1 MVVRIYKSMHRS
13 LFQGLTEA
21 YVGPGAAQLLDA
33 NGQSLLGTVTTTPP
47 AVTAAPTISGE
58 AVEGSTLTGTVGTA
72 SGTPAPIAARQW
84 LADGVTIAGAT
95 GASFDTTGRAGQAIS
110 LRVTWS
116 NGTAPD
122 AVSTSAAITVT
133 AAPPQPVAP
142 SAQTAPS
149 ISPATGPVGTV
160 FTITEGTYAGTT
172 PITIGGTLTQAGVDV
187 IGEMSGDS
195 FTSTAEGAL
204 VWTETASN
212 GTAPDATQTASAT
225 VEAVAVEPVPTFA
238 RAALTSDSHSV
249 HSGHSLT
256 DTYTNGAIDSW
267 PGDFANLFISQFGE
281 AAYVY
286 ETTYRRDV
294 IPGSTMQIRWDE
306 NPTGHARHQIGT
318 YDTLMITEAGPLFG
332 RPTPQNPTV
341 SNTTLDYLLR
351 FAENTYLNARNAPGE
366 VILWSI
372 WPNVEGWIGYGGP
385 EEGAWSDLGGFR
397 GCLPEYG
404 RCFRFFAEYVTWK
417 MHELHLDM
425 PADWK
430 IWVFPGHAWWARVYD
445 DIQAGLVPGITD
457 HRQLF
462 RDDIHPNTVGE
473 YAMAVFVYTMLY
485 QVDCRTIDYAPPAAA
500 VSADLDTYFKRV
512 AWEVATA
519 EASVGMGGTD
529 NAAPSFDPAIHGDPL
544 AIASGDVDPLE
555 PVEVANL
562 LWASSEPVVMDGA
575 TVINNDL
582 STSGAAGAPLYAV
595 ISFIPDAL
603 QPKSAGG
610 VFQVRSSTGEAMMT
624 LTYRQDL
631 DVVVFDNGLSGSFHA
646 THSVPDADVE
656 AGVPITIELW
666 IEPTATPSAHIVG
679 PYNNN
684 TSALTASTNPATSMR
699 FGTPDWGGEIMAGTV
714 HALAIFDRVPTVA
727 QRAGLVAW
735 AEAQF
740 VAPEPEPATAS
751 RLAIWYDGDIDDDN
765 LSVSS
770 TGAISGLNETD
781 DESALPLMLGAQDW
795 LDIRGITCGAQEGNV
810 AGAQQLYGAYEV
822 DRPNLITYTRTASD
836 FLTRAELEART
847 YQAANNSTGG
857 SVNTPSRGLSHRR
870 RYHVR
875 RSACLRSSVH
885 C

>member
-1 MVVRIYKSMHRS
+1 M
-13 LFQGLTEA
+13 
-21 YVGPGAAQLLDA
+21 
-33 NGQSLLGTVTTTPP
+33 
-47 AVTAAPTISGE
+47 
-58 AVEGSTLTGTVGTA
+58 
-72 SGTPAPIAARQW
+72 
-84 LADGVTIAGAT
+84 
-95 GASFDTTGRAGQAIS
+95 
-110 LRVTWS
+110 
-116 NGTAPD
+116 
-122 AVSTSAAITVT
+122 
-133 AAPPQPVAP
+133 
-142 SAQTAPS
+142 
-149 ISPATGPVGTV
+149 
-160 FTITEGTYAGTT
+160 
-172 PITIGGTLTQAGVDV
+172 
-187 IGEMSGDS
+187 
-195 FTSTAEGAL
+195 
-204 VWTETASN
+204 
-212 GTAPDATQTASAT
+212 
-225 VEAVAVEPVPTFA
+225 EPEPTFA

-256 DTYTNGAIDSW
+256 DTYANGAIDSW

-318 YDTLMITEAGPLFG
+318 YDTLMITEAAPLFG
-332 RPTPQNPTV
+332 RPTPQSPTV

-397 GCLPEYG
+397 GCLLEYG
-404 RCFRFFAEYVTWK
+404 RSFRFFAEYVTWK

-544 AIASGDVDPLE
+544 AIASGEVDPLE

-582 STSGAAGAPLYAV
+582 SAPGAAGAPLYAV

-656 AGVPITIELW
+656 AGVPITIE
-666 IEPTATPSAHIVG
+666 PTATPSARIVG

-684 TSALTASTNPATSMR
+684 TSALTASANPAISMR
-699 FGTPDWGGEIMAGTV
+699 FGTPDWGGEIMAGIV

-727 QRAGLVAW
+727 QRAGLVTW
-735 AEAQF
+735 AEAQYM
-740 VAPEPEPATAS
+740 APEPEPAIDSVVVIGAS
-751 RLAIWYDGDIDDDN
+751 LMNAMFGKDTSIPHAEASALLAAAGHDIPVYGYATGGARLDQGDDHYSAARAAHPNALIVSHFGGNNVTDSRPYPGGQSTFNTGLAN
-765 LSVSS
+765 LLMVAQATSGSTPCPCRSATTTTRRSRTQTQVQSS
-770 TGAISGLNETD
+770 T
-781 DESALPLMLGAQDW
+781 
-795 LDIRGITCGAQEGNV
+795 
-810 AGAQQLYGAYEV
+810 
-822 DRPNLITYTRTASD
+822 TRTCSCPG
-836 FLTRAELEART
+836 LRPT
-847 YQAANNSTGG
+847 
-857 SVNTPSRGLSHRR
+857 SRRP
-870 RYHVR
+870 
-875 RSACLRSSVH
+875 
-885 C
+885 